1 MTEATGQGPL
11 SRFRVLDLTRVRAGP
26 TAVRQLADWGAD
38 VIKLETPPS
47 PNEGEGMGGPRH
59 GPDFQN
65 IHRNKRGLTLNLKSA
80 EGMEVFR
87 RLIAQV
93 DVVVE
98 NYRPDVKHRLGIDYD
113 SLKEIN
119 PGLVYGS
126 ISGFGQDGPWAKRP
140 AFDAIAQAEGGLMHL
155 TGDKDGEETMFGSV
169 VIDYSTGANAAMG
182 VMAALHARERTGR
195 GQVVDVPLLDTA
207 MSFLMTAVAEHHRD
221 GNVMGRM
228 GNRDRYSA
236 PANTFRTRDGQRVHL
251 MSAGVK
257 HFNALVKILGEEEI
271 LQDPRFATPPDRLAN
286 ADLVDET
293 VAGWFLRHDRDWLL
307 EQLVAAEIP
316 CARMATV
323 ADVVDNPQVKHRGQ
337 IIDIKHP
344 TLGVVKT
351 QGNPIRLT
359 DTPVET
365 YRDVPTL
372 GQHTDEILGGWLDM
386 DESEI
391 ATLRDDGVV

>member
-1 MTEATGQGPL
+1 MTRALEGIK
-11 SRFRVLDLTRVRAGP
+11 VLDLARYVAGP
-26 TAVRQLADWGAD
+26 YCAQILGDFGAD
-38 VIKLETPPS
+38 VVKIEKPEV
-47 PNEGEGMGGPRH
+47 GDVMRGPGAATGDDRLYMLMY
-59 GPDFQN
+59 N
-65 IHRNKRGLTLNLKSA
+65 RNKRSITLDLRSDRGKEILA
-80 EGMEVFR
+80 A
-87 RLIAQV
+87 LIPQA
-93 DVVVE
+93 DVLVE
-98 NYRPDVKHRLGIDYD
+98 NFRPGTMEAMGFGWEQVSALNPRL
-113 SLKEIN
+113 
-119 PGLVYGS
+119 VMAR

-207 MSFLMTAVAEHHRD
+207 MSFLMTAVAEHHRN